1 MSDVVSFNLF
11 GEGGFINPT
20 KWSYADGPDSP
31 GRAAGRWLVPFY
43 DHWSGQFKKKQAAE
57 FDGGWRWFE
66 EYEAAALCIYNK
78 LLDRRAYFLLSR
90 TDIVGTQLQP
100 ECLLL
105 WAKSMVL
112 VDHHYYVSKNWLE
125 DHIRALARRTMI
137 EIKKEIHGDDDSS
150 HLHSVR

>member
-31 GRAAGRWLVPFY
+31 GRAAERWLVPFY
-43 DHWSGQFKKKQAAE
+43 DHHTGQFRQRQAAD
-57 FDGGWRWFE
+57 FDGGWRWYD
-66 EYEAAALCIYNK
+66 EYEGCALCIYNK
-78 LLDRRAYFLLSR
+78 MLDPRAYFHLTHIEMANTLL
-90 TDIVGTQLQP
+90 TP

-125 DHIRALARRTMI
+125 DHIRALARKATI
-137 EIKKEIHGDDDSS
+137 EIKKEIHGDDSP
-150 HLHSVR
+150 HLRSVR